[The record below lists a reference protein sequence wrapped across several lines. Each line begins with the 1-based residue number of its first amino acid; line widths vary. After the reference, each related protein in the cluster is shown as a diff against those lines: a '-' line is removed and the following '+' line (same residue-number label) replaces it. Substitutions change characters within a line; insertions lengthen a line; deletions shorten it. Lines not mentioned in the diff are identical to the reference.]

1 MIIRLS
7 VNDNDFSSKL
17 EDYLKSIWIYITET
31 DVLTKENVR
40 EMIHTKNKVFEMLNP
55 NSGYELTEND
65 KDFLKNQIRNSFRYW
80 CETRFPSDA
89 EYLSKNLT
97 IEILDVI
104 EDKCENGE
112 ACYWLQHS
120 DCVINQ

>member
-17 EDYLKSIWIYITET
+17 EDYLKNLWIYITET
-31 DVLTKENVR
+31 DVLTKENVL
-40 EMIHTKNKVFEMLNP
+40 EMIHVKDKVYEMLNP
-55 NSGYELTEND
+55 NIGYELTEND

-80 CETRFPSDA
+80 CETRYPSDA

-104 EDKCENGE
+104 EDKWENGE

>member
-31 DVLTKENVR
+31 DVLTKENVL

-104 EDKCENGE
+104 EAQCENGE